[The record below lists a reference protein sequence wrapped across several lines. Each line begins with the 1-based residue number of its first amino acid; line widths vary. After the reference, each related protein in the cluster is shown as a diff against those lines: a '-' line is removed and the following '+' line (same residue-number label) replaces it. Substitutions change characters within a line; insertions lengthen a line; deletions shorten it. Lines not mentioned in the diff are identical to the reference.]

1 MSKIDEL
8 VEKYAKDVEEVG
20 EKLDKTLLRAVAKGC
35 GPSLYKKDTSLV
47 AASDKKE
54 VERVK
59 QNFCIKKLGIKDTPK
74 LDEGIAEV
82 LKSYKKR
89 QKQRAV
95 VYYLLVKRFKK
106 GSVYK

>member
-20 EKLDKTLLRAVAKGC
+20 VPLDKTLLRAVAKGC
-35 GPSLYKKDTSLV
+35 GPSLYRKDACLV
-47 AASDKKE
+47 AASDPKE

-59 QNFCIKKLGIKDTPK
+59 QNFCIKKLGVKDTPK
-74 LDEGIAEV
+74 LDEGISEV

-95 VYYLLVKRFKK
+95 VYYLLVKKFKK

>member
-8 VEKYAKDVEEVG
+8 CEKFAKDIEDLGMKV
-20 EKLDKTLLRAVAKGC
+20 DKTLLRAVAKGC
-35 GPSLYKKDTSLV
+35 GPALYKKDTSLV

-59 QNFCIKKLGIKDTPK
+59 QNFCIKKLGVKDTPK
-74 LDEGIAEV
+74 LDEGLAEV
-82 LKSYKKR
+82 LKSYNKR

-95 VYYLLVKRFKK
+95 VYYLLVKKFKK

>member
-8 VEKYAKDVEEVG
+8 VEKYAKDVDG
-20 EKLDKTLLRAVAKGC
+20 LGMKPDKNLLRAIAKGC
-35 GPSLYKKDTSLV
+35 GPSIYRPDSALV
-47 AASDKKE
+47 AASNKDE
-54 VERVK
+54 VARVK

-74 LDEGIAEV
+74 LDEGLSEV
-82 LKSYKKR
+82 LKSYKSR
-89 QKQRAV
+89 RKQRVV